1 MISVL
6 SRKGGVGKSTLAIHL
21 SVAAQI
27 AGHRTLLVD
36 LDPQRTAASWWRSRA
51 ADTPQLVETDPINL
65 QIVIDAAKTDGVE
78 IVVVD
83 TRPSVEA
90 DAIHAATV
98 ADLVLV
104 PTRPAVHDL
113 RAILATLDIVKGT
126 ARRSLI
132 VLNACPP
139 SRGVG
144 EASIAVDARHALAA
158 FGVRVAPVAITNRAA
173 FPAAA
178 IAGLTA
184 IETEPD
190 GKAAKEMRA
199 LWRTVE
205 KELSDEKAHTTK
217 RAGTKGG
224 PARPAR
230 AVARTAAS

>member
-1 MISVL
+1 MKVISVL

-21 SVAAQI
+21 SVAAQ
-27 AGHRTLLVD
+27 
-36 LDPQRTAASWWRSRA
+36 
-51 ADTPQLVETDPINL
+51 LVETDPINL
-65 QIVIDAAKTDGVE
+65 QIVIDAAKTGGVE

-173 FPAAA
+173 FPAA

-205 KELSDEKAHTTK
+205 KELSDEKTHPTK
-217 RAGTKGG
+217 RAGTKGD
-224 PARPAR
+224 PAR
-230 AVARTAAS
+230 AGRAGARAPAS